1 MTVSTYRRWLRNLYV
16 RRLFILFGLPVV
28 LPIVL
33 LVSAIKSAG
42 FEFREAMKELVIAW
56 QPEHLDKPS

>member
-1 MTVSTYRRWLRNLYV
+1 MAVSTYRRWLRNLYV

-42 FEFREAMKELVIAW
+42 SEFREATKELVIAW
-56 QPEHLDKPS
+56 QPEHHDKPA